1 MSSRRAF
8 RRGLIACFP
17 IAISVVP
24 FGVIAA
30 VSANEA
36 GLGTPATAA
45 LSLVVFAGASQL
57 AALELAKNDAPA
69 LFVIGAALIVNLR
82 FVIYSASLSP
92 RVRGVRRR
100 LRVVMS
106 YLLTDQAFAVSVP
119 ELDPDDPAKASG
131 VWFFFGAAFSLW
143 FAWQSGTWIGIVLGT
158 SVPPELSLDF
168 SVALAFIALTVPHI
182 KSRPALAAAAASIGT
197 FILSQG
203 LPHGL
208 ALIPATFAGIAVG
221 MATEALTS

>member
-8 RRGLIACFP
+8 RNGFLTCLP
-17 IAISVVP
+17 IAVSVVP

-36 GLGTPATAA
+36 GLGTLATAA
-45 LSLVVFAGASQL
+45 LSLVIFAGASQL

-69 LFVIGAALIVNLR
+69 MFVIGAALIVNLR
-82 FVIYSASLSP
+82 FVMYSASLSP
-92 RVRGVRRR
+92 KVRGVSRR
-100 LRVVMS
+100 LRVAMS
-106 YLLTDQAFAVSVP
+106 YLLTDQAFAVSLP

-143 FAWQSGTWIGIVLGT
+143 FAWQSGTWIGIVVGA

-168 SVALAFIALTVPHI
+168 SVALAFIALTVPHL
-182 KSRPALAAAAASIGT
+182 KSRPTLAAATASIGT
-197 FILSQG
+197 FVLSQG

-208 ALIPATFAGIAVG
+208 ALVPAAIAGIAVG
-221 MATEALTS
+221 MTTEALSS